1 MDKKATTLDE
11 QIQLMRSRGIQI
23 DDEGKA
29 KEYLMDIGYYRLGFY
44 MFPYEKSYPNLS
56 RRTHEVV
63 EGTRIEDAVRLY
75 YFDYDLHT
83 ILSKYLRRI
92 EVALRTKMIYEISNR
107 YPENPVWFVD
117 PEVIE
122 DQFIRTFDEK
132 IYTTLKRGSDA
143 IKHHHK
149 TYPRDTYAPAWKAI
163 EFMTFGSVE
172 CLYNSLIK
180 ASDKNVISRHFGI
193 KNTLTF
199 SAYLMVCRHLRNIC
213 AHGGR
218 LFDYHP
224 HYQIATKP
232 ASLMNSDQYCLSGC
246 LKVVSYLLGESSHNR
261 KNEMMDELGTAARR
275 LLEHSPRAQETLLNT
290 SHINLKDLASGA
302 SL

>member
-1 MDKKATTLDE
+1 MDKKATTLED
-11 QIQLMRSRGIQI
+11 QIRLMRSRGVQI
-23 DDEGKA
+23 EDEDKA

-107 YPENPVWFVD
+107 YPENPIWFVD

-122 DQFIRTFDEK
+122 DQFIETFDKK
-132 IYTTLKRGSDA
+132 IYTKLSRSKA
-143 IKHHHK
+143 IKLHHRTH
-149 TYPRDTYAPAWKAI
+149 PEDTYAPAWKTI

-172 CLYNSLIK
+172 CLYNSLING
-180 ASDKNVISRHFGI
+180 SDKSVISRHFGI
-193 KNTLTF
+193 KDTSTF
-199 SAYLMVCRHLRNIC
+199 SAYLMVCRDLRNIC

-218 LFDYHP
+218 LFDYRSR
-224 HYQIATKP
+224 YKVATKP
-232 ASLMNSDQYCLSGC
+232 ASLMNSDQYYLSGC
-246 LKVVSYLLGESSHNR
+246 LKVVSYLLGEISHNR
-261 KNEMMDELGTAARR
+261 KKEMMDELGTAARR

-290 SHINLKDLASGA
+290 SHINLKNLASGA

>member
-1 MDKKATTLDE
+1 MEKKATTLDE

-23 DDEGKA
+23 EDEGKA

-56 RRTHEVV
+56 RRTHKVA

-122 DQFIRTFDEK
+122 DLFIRTFDKK

-149 TYPRDTYAPAWKAI
+149 THPRDTYPPAWK
-163 EFMTFGSVE
+163 
-172 CLYNSLIK
+172 
-180 ASDKNVISRHFGI
+180 
-193 KNTLTF
+193 
-199 SAYLMVCRHLRNIC
+199 
-213 AHGGR
+213 
-218 LFDYHP
+218 
-224 HYQIATKP
+224 
-232 ASLMNSDQYCLSGC
+232 
-246 LKVVSYLLGESSHNR
+246 
-261 KNEMMDELGTAARR
+261 
-275 LLEHSPRAQETLLNT
+275 
-290 SHINLKDLASGA
+290 
-302 SL
+302 

>member
-11 QIQLMRSRGIQI
+11 QIQLMRSRGVQI
-23 DDEGKA
+23 EDEGKA

-44 MFPYEKSYPNLS
+44 MFPYEKSYPYLS

-63 EGTRIEDAVRLY
+63 EGTRIEDAVSLY

-122 DQFIRTFDEK
+122 DQFIETFDEE
-132 IYTTLKRGSDA
+132 IYTKLSRSKA
-143 IKHHHK
+143 IKHHHR
-149 TYPRDTYAPAWKAI
+149 THPEDTYAPAWKTI

-172 CLYNSLIK
+172 CLYNSLING
-180 ASDKNVISRHFGI
+180 SDKRVISRHFGI
-193 KNTLTF
+193 KNTSTF
-199 SAYLMVCRHLRNIC
+199 SAYLMVCRDLRNIC

-218 LFDYHP
+218 LFDYRSR
-224 HYQIATKP
+224 YKVATKP
-232 ASLMNSDQYCLSGC
+232 ASLVNDDQDCLRGF
-246 LKVVSYLLGESSHNR
+246 LKVVLYLLEKISRNR
-261 KNEMMDELGTAARR
+261 KAEMLEELRKAARC

>member
-23 DDEGKA
+23 EDEGKA

-44 MFPYEKSYPNLS
+44 MFPYEKNPNLS

-63 EGTRIEDAVRLY
+63 EGTRIEDAVSLY

-122 DQFIRTFDEK
+122 DQFIETFDEE
-132 IYTTLKRGSDA
+132 IYTKLSRSKA
-143 IKHHHK
+143 IKHHHR
-149 TYPRDTYAPAWKAI
+149 THPEDTYASAWKTI

-172 CLYNSLIK
+172 CLYNSLING
-180 ASDKNVISRHFGI
+180 SDKSVISRHFGI
-193 KNTLTF
+193 KDTSTF
-199 SAYLMVCRHLRNIC
+199 SAYLMVCRDLRNIC

-218 LFDYHP
+218 LFDYRSR
-224 HYQIATKP
+224 YQIATQP

-246 LKVVSYLLGESSHNR
+246 LKVVSYLLGEISHNR
-261 KNEMMDELGTAARR
+261 KKEMMDELGTAARR
-275 LLEHSPRAQETLLNT
+275 LLEHSPRAQETLLKI
-290 SHINLKDLASGA
+290 SHINLENLVSGA